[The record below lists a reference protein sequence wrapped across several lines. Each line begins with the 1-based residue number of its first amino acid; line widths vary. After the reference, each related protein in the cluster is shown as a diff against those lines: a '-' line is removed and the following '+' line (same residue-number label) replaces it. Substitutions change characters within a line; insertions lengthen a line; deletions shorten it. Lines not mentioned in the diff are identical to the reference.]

1 MRRRVILAALIAVT
15 LLAGAVVH
23 VLLHSFNR
31 ATIQNNCS
39 SDLHD
44 IELVLRDATT
54 GAEFVRRRIGCLHP
68 GQSALLRHRHNDL
81 RAALRFNLAGHTYVY
96 AQHYIDLWTGEGW
109 IFAIQPDGRVLTGYE
124 STGAHDPMTPLSSP
138 PTSVPTQP
146 P

>member
-1 MRRRVILAALIAVT
+1 MTRKFVFVLALT
-15 LLAGAVVH
+15 LLIGVAYFYLRA
-23 VLLHSFNR
+23 SNR
-31 ATIQNNCS
+31 AFVQNCCPSN
-39 SDLHD
+39 LRD

-54 GAEFVRRRIGCLHP
+54 GAEFVRRRIACLHP

-124 STGAHDPMTPLSSP
+124 STGAHDPMTPLSSQ
-138 PTSVPTQP
+138 PTSVSTQP